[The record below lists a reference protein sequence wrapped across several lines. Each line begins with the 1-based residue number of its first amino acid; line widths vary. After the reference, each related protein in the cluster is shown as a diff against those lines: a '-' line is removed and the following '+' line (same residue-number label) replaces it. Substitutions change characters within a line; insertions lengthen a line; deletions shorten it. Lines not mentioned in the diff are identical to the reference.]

1 MTRESE
7 IQRAVHER
15 LGARPDARLW
25 RQSTGVGIPMSA
37 AQLLIRVAEHAR
49 AGDYGTA
56 RALAPR
62 ALEAAQRV
70 IRFGIEGGADLS
82 GILAGGRRLEVEV
95 KSERGRQSEEQV
107 AFQRMIERF
116 GGLYILARSAEEA
129 EEMLARG

>member
-15 LGARPDARLW
+15 LGARPDVRLW
-25 RQSTGVGIPMSA
+25 RQNVGVGVPMSA
-37 AQLLIRVAEHAR
+37 AAILIRVAEYVR

-62 ALEAAQRV
+62 ALEAARRV
-70 IRFGIEGGADLS
+70 IRFGVEGAADLS

-95 KSERGRQSEEQV
+95 KSERGRQSDEQH
-107 AFQRMIERF
+107 AYQAMIERF
-116 GGLYILARSAEEA
+116 GGVYILARSADEA